1 MASHPAARRGLLP
14 SVIGSIRLRVTL
26 IAVLVLV
33 TAATTTG
40 MWTLAVFSNTAQT
53 STTIT
58 AGRIFPGVRTTSGFI
73 VHDASGGAA
82 EVDRSSAFAVVGD
95 GRTVTTTAWA
105 TAFAANRYL
114 QFDMNAPLPANVA
127 ASGITFR
134 LTVASTSPSGTAC
147 AYVNVR
153 RISDDGSVATYGSP
167 ASPLGCVTGTTP
179 ATLVLTLPAITTTD
193 AANDLRVRIFGR
205 DSAGGA
211 SVIDGAMVTGST
223 PYSSFTLYPVR
234 FTDAASATPVSAP
247 WELDG
252 P

>member
-1 MASHPAARRGLLP
+1 MASHSAARRGALP
-14 SVIGSIRLRVTL
+14 RVFGPIRLRVTL

-40 MWTLAVFSNTAQT
+40 VWTLAVFSNTAQS

-58 AGRIFPGVRTTSGFI
+58 AGRIFPGIRTTSGFV
-73 VHDASGGAA
+73 VHDASGGGA

-95 GRTVTTTAWA
+95 GRTVATTAWA

-114 QFDMNAPLPANVA
+114 QFDMNAPLPANVG
-127 ASGITFR
+127 ASAITFR
-134 LTVASTSPSGTAC
+134 LTVASASPSGTAC
-147 AYVNVR
+147 GYVNVR

-179 ATLVLTLPAITTTD
+179 ATLVLALPAITTTD
-193 AANDLRVRIFGR
+193 AANDLRIRVFGR
-205 DSAGGA
+205 DSAGAG
-211 SVIDGAMVTGST
+211 SVIDGAMVTGDT
-223 PYSSFTLYPVR
+223 PYSTYTLYPVR
-234 FTDAASATPVSAP
+234 YTDAASSTPVSVP